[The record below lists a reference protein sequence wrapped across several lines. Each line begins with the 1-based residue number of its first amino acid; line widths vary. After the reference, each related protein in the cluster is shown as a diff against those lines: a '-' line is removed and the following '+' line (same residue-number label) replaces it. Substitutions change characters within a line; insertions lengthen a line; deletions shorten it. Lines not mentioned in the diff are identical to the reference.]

1 MQKCIKIRLSENL
14 MKWKEDP
21 LNVNI
26 NCNNSV
32 IDRSKSSR
40 LLVKHDDKFSF
51 FFVAITQVLERHSTG

>member
-1 MQKCIKIRLSENL
+1 